1 MERKSLIK
9 MGDVFSGKRIEKKYM
24 EENGKIL
31 YLSYKH
37 FINDNLNINFRV
49 SQFINHVEKQ
59 NQKFL
64 TQDGDIV
71 ISRFMENRIIYSFN
85 KNDPKCY
92 INDKWFLIR
101 SENKNYLNKYLKIKK
116 FRKKFETDCHCFTVG
131 ALYPVIKLKEFK
143 EIEILI
149 VPEKE
154 LEALYE
160 KQRYIF

>member
-9 MGDVFSGKRIEKKYM
+9 MGNVFSGRYIKKEYL

-37 FINDNLNINFRV
+37 LINDTLNINLRT
-49 SQFINHVEKQ
+49 SQFLNHVEKQ

-116 FRKKFETDCHCFTVG
+116 FRKKFETDCHCFMVG
-131 ALYPVIKLKEFK
+131 AVLPVIKLKEFK
-143 EIEILI
+143 EIEILAI
-149 VPEKE
+149 DKYQ
-154 LEALYE
+154 LFHCILL
-160 KQRYIF
+160 